1 MSPLIILADSPDEQ
15 QPNYSNTYE
24 ISKQLRTKKRR
35 QPSLITSFHTITYLS
50 TMRNPPGH
58 TSRDGYQ
65 WTPEGGLQ
73 AGIPSL
79 GVIQP
84 QNKIASADTV
94 YDVAVIGGGYAGLAA
109 TRDLTTTGHKTILI
123 EARDRIGGRSW
134 SSNIE
139 GYPYE
144 MGGTWVHWWQP
155 FIWRELFRY
164 GLLGDNLEISPS
176 RVGINT
182 CAVRLSEDQP
192 QTFISK
198 EKEDEIS
205 KSAIIKLCNVDGQMA
220 RTVIPWPHDA
230 LRNAEAVA
238 IYDKMSLADRFE
250 QIKDDLT
257 AMEKNML
264 EGFLSIT
271 CGGKWEESS
280 FFEMLR
286 WWAMSNY
293 SYEGVLEMGLTI
305 KLRCGQSGLQRCL
318 FDDADASG
326 NLSYS
331 FSTPVTSVNDKSDVV
346 EITGRNGETFKAK
359 RVISAVP
366 LNVLHSIN
374 FAPPLHPLKKQAS
387 LEGHANHVV
396 KCHVEVAKPE
406 LRSLGAFNYPHG
418 KLTYTFGDGYTPAG
432 NAHLVAFGSSLPGV
446 HLQPEEDMN
455 ETLKAW
461 KGLLPADTQDKD
473 IKRVVFHNWHKDEFA
488 RGAWEWFKPM
498 QVSKYLEALRANQG
512 NVYFGSADWAKG
524 WRGFLDGGI
533 EDGKRAAK
541 EVADDLRKA
550 TGSYVTRANL

>member
-1 MSPLIILADSPDEQ
+1 
-15 QPNYSNTYE
+15 
-24 ISKQLRTKKRR
+24 
-35 QPSLITSFHTITYLS
+35 
-50 TMRNPPGH
+50 MRNPPGN

-65 WTPEGGLQ
+65 WTPEAGLQ
-73 AGIPSL
+73 AGVPSL

-84 QNKIASADTV
+84 PTKLASDATI
-94 YDVAVIGGGYAGLAA
+94 YDVAVLGGGYTGLTA
-109 TRDLTTTGHKTILI
+109 TRDLTLTGHKTLLV

-144 MGGTWVHWWQP
+144 MGGTWVHQWQP

-164 GLLGDNLEISPS
+164 GLLGENLEVSPS
-176 RVGINT
+176 RVGINA
-182 CAVRLSEDQP
+182 CAVRTAANAPQLLMTKEREDDLSR
-192 QTFISK
+192 
-198 EKEDEIS
+198 
-205 KSAIIKLCNVDGQMA
+205 SAIEKLCNVDGQMG

-238 IYDKMSLADRFE
+238 IYDKMSLADRFA
-250 QIKDDLT
+250 QIDKDLT
-257 AMEKNML
+257 PLEKNML

-271 CGGKWEESS
+271 CGGQWEDSS

-286 WWAMSNY
+286 WWALANY
-293 SYEGVLEMGLTI
+293 SYVGFLEMGLTI

-318 FDDADASG
+318 FDEANATG

-331 FSTPVTSVNDKSDVV
+331 FSTPVASVHDKGHVV
-346 EITGRNGETFKAK
+346 EITGRNGTVFKAK
-359 RVISAVP
+359 RVISTIP

-374 FAPPLHPLKKQAS
+374 FTPPLHPLKTQAS

-406 LRSLGAFNYPHG
+406 LRSLGAFNYPDG
-418 KLTYTFGDGYTPAG
+418 KLTYTFGDGTTPAG
-432 NAHLVAFGSSLPGV
+432 NTHLVGFGSSLPGV

-455 ETLKAW
+455 ETLRAW
-461 KGLLPADTQDKD
+461 KGLLPDGTRDED

-488 RGAWEWFKPM
+488 RGAWEWFKPN
-498 QVSKYLEALRANQG
+498 QVSKYLDALRERQG
-512 NVYFGSADWAKG
+512 NVWFGSADWAMG

-533 EDGKRAAK
+533 EDGQRVAK
-541 EVADDLRKA
+541 EVAEDLKKA
-550 TGSYVTRANL
+550 AVVRPVRANM